1 MDRTFKLK
9 YISLIFLHKN
19 EWCCQQFLKS
29 VNFTNA
35 ILEIKTTR
43 GLAVQTSWL
52 NWFQRSLEME
62 FHKSI
67 PTLQR
72 CACII
77 SGEKRG
83 LIIID
88 SESERVWIYI
98 KSVGDYHLEISY
110 ACSAPAFRALCNSID
125 FYANVTQYFVC
136 APSTALA
143 SSISITSISLVLPEF
158 KQKTKVGCLVFYC

>member
-1 MDRTFKLK
+1 MKHTSIWSSCIKMNVSNSWR
-9 YISLIFLHKN
+9 
-19 EWCCQQFLKS
+19 KS
-29 VNFTNA
+29 VDFTNA
-35 ILEIKTTR
+35 ILEIKTT
-43 GLAVQTSWL
+43 GALAVQTTWS

-88 SESERVWIYI
+88 SESERIWIYI

-110 ACSAPAFRALCNSID
+110 ACSAPGFRALSNSID
-125 FYANVTQYFVC
+125 FYTNVTVFCVYPINYTV
-136 APSTALA
+136 
-143 SSISITSISLVLPEF
+143 LVLHCQNLNK
-158 KQKTKVGCLVFYC
+158 KQKLDC